1 MASEKTD
8 QLSAHLDRAWDLV
21 SRGDLAGALRSAQ
34 KSLEL
39 DGDSPEVH
47 NLLGFVAAQEGR
59 GEEALE
65 HYERAIE
72 LEESF
77 VEAMLNAAECCI
89 HPLAE
94 WDAAIGHVEQALEW
108 IDDDE
113 ELADALLLSVEAHFG
128 KKDLDGARSVLARV
142 PSGPFENP
150 GLLFALGRAHFD
162 LGAPG
167 PAEAALAAALAADP
181 AHSDAAYYLGLVL
194 EQRGDRRGASLA
206 FLQSRDAELR
216 RAPVLE
222 RVPHGEFEKRVKSA
236 LGKLPEHA
244 QAVLAGALVI
254 VGDVPGAEVVA
265 EGVDPRLP
273 VLIDDVRREPEL
285 RAGRV
290 FVYQR
295 NVERTLE
302 SPSLVAVEDAI
313 VRFLGEELEFVEAGP
328 PAP

>member
-21 SRGDLAGALRSAQ
+21 SRGDLAGALRSAE

-89 HPLAE
+89 HPLGE
-94 WDAAIGHVEQALEW
+94 WDAAIEHIERALEW

-128 KKDLDGARSVLARV
+128 KKDLDGARAVLARV
-142 PSGPFENP
+142 PAGPFENP

-162 LGAPG
+162 LGAPDR
-167 PAEAALAAALAADP
+167 AEAALEAALEADP
-181 AHSDAAYYLGLVL
+181 AHSDAAYYLGLVR
-194 EQRGDRRGASLA
+194 EQKGDRRGASLA

-222 RVPHGEFEKRVKSA
+222 RVPHAEFEKRVKSA
-236 LGKLPEHA
+236 LGKLPERA
-244 QAVLAGALVI
+244 QAILAGALVI
-254 VGDVPGAEVVA
+254 VADVPGAEVVA
-265 EGVDPRLP
+265 EGIDPRLP
-273 VLIDDVRREPEL
+273 VLIDDVVREPEL

-295 NVERTLE
+295 NVERTLDA
-302 SPSLVAVEDAI
+302 PSLIAVEDA
-313 VRFLGEELEFVEAGP
+313 VLRFLGEEIEFVEKAP
-328 PAP
+328 PAA